1 MLNRLN
7 ARRSHDSSDDEWKSS
22 IRIDYGEGGAEMLRE
37 AATQVDAG
45 LDTVGLVNHSFYHY
59 EVMSDVAATNFQGG
73 PTWRV
78 AAATVYENV
87 PFFDAGL
94 HDGFDHDEPCPEDE
108 DCTQVCDDEDE
119 GPLPNTARLTLHHGT
134 QTLLFAGSRLSS
146 LTATLLLLNLCR
158 THQCS
163 NLFITELL
171 TI

>member
-94 HDGFDHDEPCPEDE
+94 HTG
-108 DCTQVCDDEDE
+108 V
-119 GPLPNTARLTLHHGT
+119 
-134 QTLLFAGSRLSS
+134 
-146 LTATLLLLNLCR
+146 
-158 THQCS
+158 
-163 NLFITELL
+163 
-171 TI
+171 